1 MNIYQNERAR
11 EDSDFPSPRML
22 HSGKRVFGK
31 CTSRLYFRLSCLA
44 SIRKERFIAR
54 KAQAIVLG
62 PGALSA
68 ATNAMAPCFKKV
80 FRSICTCH
88 VPGSFIQILSTTC
101 SLIVREQGKDLSIPR
116 VLRAYDCSICSDSPT
131 F

>member
-1 MNIYQNERAR
+1 MNIYQNERGR

-31 CTSRLYFRLSCLA
+31 CTSRLYFRLACLA

-68 ATNAMAPCFKKV
+68 ATNAKAPCFKKV
-80 FRSICTCH
+80 FPFCSICTCH
-88 VPGSFIQILSTTC
+88 VSGSFIQILSTTYP
-101 SLIVREQGKDLSIPR
+101 LIVREQGKDLSIACPQG
-116 VLRAYDCSICSDSPT
+116 I
-131 F
+131 